1 MNLKFTCPSIH
12 QLHIQEFTPDV
23 LAQGHT
29 ACSWRQRG
37 ENTPNIITEEQLW
50 IKYNKKL
57 MLKRILETELGMSK
71 EKRQVTQLASTMDF
85 LVLAEY

>member
-1 MNLKFTCPSIH
+1 MNLKFTRPLIH
-12 QLHIQEFTPDV
+12 QFRIQEFTPDV

-29 ACSWRQRG
+29 ACLWRQMG

-57 MLKRILETELGMSK
+57 MLESM
-71 EKRQVTQLASTMDF
+71 
-85 LVLAEY
+85 